1 MTDNEIKDAILE
13 VTYNKAK
20 ESGIIEDG
28 RFTDREISKL
38 ERLEGIEKN
47 RIDFN
52 VYYLEK
58 KRLIK
63 WVTMGKMVI
72 TILGIY
78 YYERTHPEVLLVIP
92 KKSTMT
98 DNEIRDAI
106 LEVAYKAK
114 RASSIELGRFVVY
127 EISKLEGI
135 EKNRIDF
142 NADYLDKESSVKWTM
157 GGRMTITVKGI
168 NKYERT
174 HKHE

>member
-1 MTDNEIKDAILE
+1 MTDNEIRDAILE
-13 VTYNKAK
+13 VAYNKTK

-28 RFTDREISKL
+28 RFTNREISKL

-47 RIDFN
+47 IIDFN
-52 VYYLEK
+52 VDYLEK

-72 TILGIY
+72 TVLGIY
-78 YYERTHPEVLLVIP
+78 YYEGTHPEVLLVIP
-92 KKSTMT
+92 KESTMT
-98 DNEIRDAI
+98 DNEIRDVI

-114 RASSIELGRFVVY
+114 RASSIELGRFIVY
-127 EISKLEGI
+127 KISKLARI

-142 NADYLDKESSVKWTM
+142 NADYLDKEGSVKWTM
-157 GGRMTITVKGI
+157 GGRMTITAKGI